1 MLAFAAAASGL
12 LIAWWGVGAASAALP
27 KGIARASSVALDFR
41 VLVAAVAAA
50 VLTGLFA
57 GVVPAWQARRRDLI
71 TFLKAQSPVVT
82 PGRTSWRTALLV
94 VQVAFVGLLL
104 VATALFVT
112 SFIRVTTSDL
122 GFERRNLVTA
132 QVTSLTAPVMDAVR
146 ALQEVPGVVS
156 AGAFANGS
164 APLVIAAGFGGGVS
178 GTSVRRSGNGAD
190 LRSEDVLFVRT
201 TPGYFMAGGVAILRG
216 RDFTTDELGR
226 EDRVILDATT
236 ARGLFA
242 DADPVGS
249 TVRWGEADAMVVGI
263 AAAVQD
269 RGPDQESNP
278 VIYLPARPN
287 GTRYEFLVRTA
298 GELSGLMPAIQT
310 TFERFRKAGAEPVA
324 VRPIEEAFRAITAD
338 RRFAAGLMSIF
349 GVIALFI
356 GAAGIYGVTTSVVMQ
371 QTREFGIRVAL
382 GAGAR
387 AILSAVVMRA
397 MRHLAAGLAIGLPA
411 GFIVAR
417 SVESILFGVKATNVV
432 TYVTVAVVTLAIGLM
447 AALLPARRAA
457 RVDPLVSLR
466 AE

>member
-1 MLAFAAAASGL
+1 
-12 LIAWWGVGAASAALP
+12 
-27 KGIARASSVALDFR
+27 
-41 VLVAAVAAA
+41 
-50 VLTGLFA
+50 
-57 GVVPAWQARRRDLI
+57 
-71 TFLKAQSPVVT
+71 
-82 PGRTSWRTALLV
+82 
-94 VQVAFVGLLL
+94 
-104 VATALFVT
+104 
-112 SFIRVTTSDL
+112 
-122 GFERRNLVTA
+122 
-132 QVTSLTAPVMDAVR
+132 
-146 ALQEVPGVVS
+146 
-156 AGAFANGS
+156 
-164 APLVIAAGFGGGVS
+164 
-178 GTSVRRSGNGAD
+178 
-190 LRSEDVLFVRT
+190 
-201 TPGYFMAGGVAILRG
+201 
-216 RDFTTDELGR
+216 
-226 EDRVILDATT
+226 
-236 ARGLFA
+236 
-242 DADPVGS
+242 
-249 TVRWGEADAMVVGI
+249 MVVGI